1 MKQLVKESVA
11 HEQAL
16 QLWRAKRLLSR
27 ATLAWLRAETGH
39 FDLKSFRY
47 KLKQW
52 NCTKNFFTLSI
63 VCELTRKTF
72 WVNIFVLKAKYVKL
86 FTLRM
91 KKLVSKLLVS
101 RQLRIETTSNPSRDS
116 PNCRACLQARGEVTR
131 DNSKPQFLAQ
141 QSVAMLK
148 QCCNHSKQYRNNV
161 ATLYCAKNRR
171 CELSRVT

>member
-1 MKQLVKESVA
+1 MASEASPFA
-11 HEQAL
+11 CD
-16 QLWRAKRLLSR
+16 SR
-27 ATLAWLRAETGH
+27 MTSRGNR
-39 FDLKSFRY
+39 SFRSKVVSIQAQAV
-47 KLKQW
+47 KLH
-52 NCTKNFFTLSI
+52 KNFFTLSI